1 MEKQNSAGE
10 GMVVRTGYDQRL
22 GMGRAL
28 PRKPAQDLD
37 SDPAM
42 MVQEQIARIKFL
54 VSKTALAG
62 KEILDLGCGTGFN
75 TAYLMGK
82 LNASQV
88 LGVDISKSAVEFAR
102 STYPFGSFI
111 EGNISSPLLDCGTA
125 AWDVI
130 LCCEVIEHVPHPE
143 ALLDTVHRHLD
154 GAGMAFISTP
164 NRPVFSLNYEPSPVN
179 HTHIKEYT
187 LSEFRDM
194 LQAKFS
200 KVEIWG
206 QRFSNAQHFAMQQ
219 GIVLRNIAD
228 YRLLGEWYWQNSV
241 RRIWKT
247 LRLEPLR
254 RWFGGGLR
262 YDHRDFTFVNPVSQD
277 SVWLCALVGK

>member
-1 MEKQNSAGE
+1 MERRNSAGE
-10 GMVVRTGYDQRL
+10 GVAVRTGYDQRL

-28 PRKPAQDLD
+28 PRKPDQDLD
-37 SDPAM
+37 DDPAM

-54 VSKTALAG
+54 AG
-62 KEILDLGCGTGFN
+62 KTPIAGKGILDLGCGTGFN
-75 TAYLMGK
+75 TAYLMSK
-82 LNASQV
+82 LDANQV
-88 LGVDISKSAVEFAR
+88 LGVDISQTAVEFAR
-102 STYPFGSFI
+102 KTYPFGSFL
-111 EGNISSPLLDCGTA
+111 EGDISSPILDCGRKM
-125 AWDVI
+125 WDLI
-130 LCCEVIEHVPHPE
+130 LCCEVIEHVPAPL

-154 GAGMAFISTP
+154 GAGVAFISTP

-187 LSEFRDM
+187 LTEFRDM

-206 QRFSNAQHFAMQQ
+206 QRFSNPQHFAMQQ

-228 YRLLGEWYWQNSV
+228 YRLLGEWYWKNSV

-254 RWFGGGLR
+254 RLCGGGLR
-262 YDHRDFTFVNPVSQD
+262 YGHRDFTFVNPVTQD